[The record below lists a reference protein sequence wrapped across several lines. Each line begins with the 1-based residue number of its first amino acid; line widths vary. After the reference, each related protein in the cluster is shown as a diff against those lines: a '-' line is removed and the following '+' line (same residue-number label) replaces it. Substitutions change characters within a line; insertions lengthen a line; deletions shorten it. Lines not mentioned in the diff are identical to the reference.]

1 MKSLKYYI
9 LRAFSVQCRTCMS
22 QFFAVLELQVFW
34 AFWQVFLLVIC
45 DRFWCDGISSVSF
58 KMVRESSIKS
68 VSMKEK
74 HIRRE
79 TFLENA
85 DDLCC

>member
-1 MKSLKYYI
+1 M
-9 LRAFSVQCRTCMS
+9 
-22 QFFAVLELQVFW
+22 
-34 AFWQVFLLVIC
+34 IC